1 MVKQRLMRARD
12 PVLTRGN
19 GGSLSLRMKAL
30 CLAAP
35 RRFEA
40 IEIAA
45 PGQPGPGEALVAVRA
60 VGICGTDV
68 SGYLGKMPFIQ
79 CPRILGHE
87 LGVEVLAVGGGDS
100 HIRPGDRCS
109 VEPYLNCG
117 HCHPCSQGRT
127 NCCETLAVLGV
138 HCDGGMCERL
148 LLPAAKLHRGDKLSF
163 EQLALVETLAIG
175 RHAVARSGLAEG
187 EDALIVGAGPI
198 GLAVLEFARLAT
210 DRVAVLELNEARRDF
225 VRSHYP
231 EAVVLNH
238 EPPECFAQ
246 VVFDATGSPASMA
259 LGSRRA
265 KFTGR
270 IVFVGITKE
279 PVVLDDPLLHRRE
292 QTILASRNALAADFG
307 RIIGLIETGE
317 IDTEPW
323 ISHRARL
330 DELPAVFPEWVRPE
344 SGVIKAVAEV

>member
-1 MVKQRLMRARD
+1 MDRE
-12 PVLTRGN
+12 LTRGES
-19 GGSLSLRMKAL
+19 GSLSPAMKAL

-40 IEIAA
+40 AEI
-45 PGQPGPGEALVAVRA
+45 PEPRPPGPGEALVAVRA
-60 VGICGTDV
+60 AGICGTDF

-87 LGVEVLAVGGGDS
+87 LGVEVLAAGEGVS
-100 HIRPGDRCS
+100 RVQKGDRCS
-109 VEPYLNCG
+109 VEPYLSCGNC
-117 HCHPCSQGRT
+117 HSCRQGRT

-148 LLPAAKLHRGDKLSF
+148 LLPAEKLHRGEKLGF

-175 RHAVARSGLAEG
+175 CHAVNRSGLAGG

-198 GLAVLEFARLAT
+198 GLAVLEFARLASG
-210 DRVAVLELNEARRDF
+210 RVAVLEANPSRREF

-231 EAVVLNH
+231 DVIVLNH
-238 EPPECFAQ
+238 EPPERFAQ

-259 LGSRRA
+259 LASQRA

-279 PVVLDDPLLHRRE
+279 PVLLDDPLLHRRE
-292 QTILASRNALAADFG
+292 QAILASRNAVAADFT
-307 RIIGLIETGE
+307 RIIGLIESGR
-317 IDTEPW
+317 IDTRPW

-330 DELPAVFPEWVRPE
+330 CDLPAVFPEWLKPE
-344 SGVIKAVAEV
+344 SGVIKAMAAI